1 MQDDGGSDSDD
12 EEYTQADQN
21 RISELFPRDLTS
33 LFAPSPQ
40 LVPPCVP
47 HNQPLAVAGTQ
58 GRSDVSLE
66 RMQVV
71 MRIRPSM
78 QHGIP
83 SWSKENC
90 IHAVSG
96 STVAIAP
103 PESSQGYKNGDRGQT
118 YNFTRVFNE
127 HTAQEEYFQA
137 TAAPLVRH
145 LVQEQQAAAVL
156 MAYGI
161 SAAGKTYT
169 IEGTRSEPGVLPRAL
184 HLLFQEVRESPEQ
197 LTVHVSQFEVY
208 NEQIYDLLAEEAGAV
223 LGQRP
228 ALRLKEDSQG
238 RIFVKGLSEVAVGSA
253 GAAMDM
259 QRKGARQRQ
268 KAATALNYHSSRS
281 HSIFTVALYR
291 ASGHEEESARMGR
304 LSFVDLAGSERA
316 NRTGNVG
323 ARLKYAPF
331 PTVWMYVFRRSVLV
345 RDNEQVRFDTKA
357 GFCRESV
364 AINASLMTLGRCLEA
379 LRWNQ
384 QHRAVEPK
392 LVPYRESKVTHLFR
406 DVLHGW
412 GQILLSVNVSPC
424 AKDYDETSHVLK
436 YASLATQI
444 GTAARAEAPI
454 RALKAISP
462 NITKKRVPRL
472 ETVPS
477 NLGPLKKQRKDCPSA
492 KQASDAAP
500 LSEALSG
507 DADLGEQEAYA
518 SSCSSDADEES
529 EVVQELEEEVR
540 RLHDQ
545 LVAAEERCA
554 LAETEIRQEVSSEMA
569 SLLHDMEANY
579 KERLA
584 SEVAAVEKKKTGGA
598 KVGRAVA
605 PVHSSHSQTDGDVTQ
620 AQLHSMA
627 QQLTARDAELEALRA
642 ELHSKT
648 QALESAPAPY
658 SGLTHS
664 HDALLSQA
672 QARETAHAEEKN
684 SLSEQ
689 LQQSQQDLAVS
700 QSQCKHL
707 LKQLHDVDQQL
718 SSQTQQIA
726 AADYELQQA
735 KMNSQAGQPQS
746 QQGLRQSLE
755 RELRQQVTQLEDA
768 TQANSQMEVGMLQQ
782 QLEAS
787 NKEKTAL
794 KRRLEAAT
802 AALASANLNSAN
814 PTLLRV
820 MQAGGKGGS
829 QRGAGG
835 TPHALA
841 LAWAREEAARLSPAL
856 TLAST
861 SKTPHPGAAK
871 MAGAS
876 PAPSLANLFP
886 PSPHAVAS
894 TLPGKATAVKQ
905 KYRLPEQQQ
914 SLEPAVLGNAAA
926 LSASDAQESEAQR
939 GTDALSATQAA
950 SRLSLLQA
958 EQTQAE
964 LELASNAQT
973 DGESQVQAEAAEPD
987 KQQQACQQAP
997 IDALLISDAERLS
1010 HHMLQQE
1017 IAVARAAEAE
1027 LIGPSSARAEQ
1038 ADFGSAHLSEDQLR
1052 QPVAK
1057 ASQSEPLR
1065 PKAVCDNGTTHAS
1078 EDRAAGHTGALG
1090 MSCAEAPVEAVTEST
1105 DGAAASEQR
1114 LHMRLQAKTQI
1125 AEGVNGQTAESQQG
1139 QKRGGRAKRPPK
1151 PKQPVRKKQTR
1162 KRGRPAAQQDQ
1173 NVDSNKAPH
1182 QQSGSLTTS
1191 VLVSVAKEPLVVS
1204 PSTHAAGSI
1213 PPASPNAAEPNMTAE
1228 PRAAERPK
1236 RRKLQPATPISRSVQ
1251 ETLTDFVADDSHFR
1265 QHMKQTPVALRTRR
1279 ATRFG
1284 GL

>member
-103 PESSQGYKNGDRGQT
+103 PEASQGYKNGDRGQT

-323 ARLKYAPF
+323 ARLK
-331 PTVWMYVFRRSVLV
+331 
-345 RDNEQVRFDTKA
+345 
-357 GFCRESV
+357 ESV

-598 KVGRAVA
+598 KEAA
-605 PVHSSHSQTDGDVTQ
+605 AAH
-620 AQLHSMA
+620 A
-627 QQLTARDAELEALRA
+627 LEA
-642 ELHSKT
+642 EH
-648 QALESAPAPY
+648 
-658 SGLTHS
+658 
-664 HDALLSQA
+664 LS
-672 QARETAHAEEKN
+672 
-684 SLSEQ
+684 
-689 LQQSQQDLAVS
+689 
-700 QSQCKHL
+700 
-707 LKQLHDVDQQL
+707 
-718 SSQTQQIA
+718 
-726 AADYELQQA
+726 YELQQA

-755 RELRQQVTQLEDA
+755 RELRQQVTQLE
-768 TQANSQMEVGMLQQ
+768 ANSQMEVGMLQQ

-861 SKTPHPGAAK
+861 SKTPHP
-871 MAGAS
+871 
-876 PAPSLANLFP
+876 
-886 PSPHAVAS
+886 
-894 TLPGKATAVKQ
+894 
-905 KYRLPEQQQ
+905 E
-914 SLEPAVLGNAAA
+914 
-926 LSASDAQESEAQR
+926 
-939 GTDALSATQAA
+939 
-950 SRLSLLQA
+950 
-958 EQTQAE
+958 
-964 LELASNAQT
+964 
-973 DGESQVQAEAAEPD
+973 
-987 KQQQACQQAP
+987 
-997 IDALLISDAERLS
+997 
-1010 HHMLQQE
+1010 
-1017 IAVARAAEAE
+1017 
-1027 LIGPSSARAEQ
+1027 
-1038 ADFGSAHLSEDQLR
+1038 
-1052 QPVAK
+1052 
-1057 ASQSEPLR
+1057 
-1065 PKAVCDNGTTHAS
+1065 AVCDNGTTHAS

-1162 KRGRPAAQQDQ
+1162 KRGRPAAQQDE
-1173 NVDSNKAPH
+1173 NADSNKAPH